1 MLMEVLLFQK
11 SYKAT
16 WVANYDKITP
26 LYFLEQEMNLPP
38 ELFLIAMFVLMYF
51 LLIRPQQKRAKD
63 HKNLLKELKK
73 GDEVVTNGGVI
84 GKINA
89 VDESFA
95 EIEIASGVS
104 VKVQKQGINQKM
116 PKGSVKPMTKSSA
129 KSKANGKKETAK

>member
-1 MLMEVLLFQK
+1 
-11 SYKAT
+11 
-16 WVANYDKITP
+16 
-26 LYFLEQEMNLPP
+26 MNLPP

-63 HKNLLKELKK
+63 HKKILKELKK
-73 GDEVVTNGGVI
+73 GDEIVTNGGVI

-95 EIEIASGVS
+95 EIEIAPGIS

-116 PKGSVKPMTKSSA
+116 PKGSVKPMTKESA
-129 KSKANGKKETAK
+129 KSKAAAKKDAKLITETKA

>member
-1 MLMEVLLFQK
+1 
-11 SYKAT
+11 
-16 WVANYDKITP
+16 
-26 LYFLEQEMNLPP
+26 MNLPP

-63 HKNLLKELKK
+63 HKNLLKALKK

-84 GKINA
+84 GKITA

-95 EIEIASGVS
+95 ELEIATGVS

-116 PKGSVKPMTKSSA
+116 PKGSVKPMTKSNSKA
-129 KSKANGKKETAK
+129 KSIEKKEK